1 MSAARGAV
9 GATAETSTTPLL
21 EIDGVSVAYD
31 GMRALHEVSL
41 RADAGAIVALV
52 GANGA
57 GKTSLLRAI
66 SGLVRAER
74 GTIRFGG
81 RDITRTPAHRIV
93 RSGIAHVPEGRR
105 VFASATVRDNL
116 LLGAYVDRD
125 PSHRQSRL
133 EAAFTAFPILR
144 ERLEQRASTL
154 SGGEQQMLAIARGT
168 MSGPLLLMLDEPS
181 LGIAPKLIPQIYA
194 GVRAIAAN
202 GTAVLL
208 VEQNVREA
216 LAVAD
221 TAYVLQTGRV
231 VLHGAANDLI
241 GDPLVQEAFL
251 GIGAA

>member
-1 MSAARGAV
+1 VSAV
-9 GATAETSTTPLL
+9 LQ
-21 EIDGVSVAYD
+21 IDGLAVSYD
-31 GMRALHEVSL
+31 GMRALDGVTLQAEP
-41 RADAGAIVALV
+41 GTIVALV

-57 GKTSLLRAI
+57 GKSSLLRAI

-74 GTIRFGG
+74 GSIHFDGV
-81 RDITRTPAHRIV
+81 DITREPAHRIV
-93 RSGIAHVPEGRR
+93 RRGIAHVPEGRR

-125 PSHRQSRL
+125 AARRQRRL
-133 EAAFTAFPILR
+133 DAAFTAFPVLR

-168 MSGPLLLMLDEPS
+168 MSGPRLLMLDEPS

-194 GVRAIAAN
+194 GIASIAAG
-202 GTAVLL
+202 GTTVLL

-216 LAVAD
+216 LRAANS
-221 TAYVLQTGRV
+221 AYVLQTGRV
-231 VLHGAANDLI
+231 VLHGAASALI

-251 GIGAA
+251 GISAA

>member
-1 MSAARGAV
+1 MSA
-9 GATAETSTTPLL
+9 LL
-21 EIDGVSVAYD
+21 EIEGLAVAYD
-31 GMRALHEVSL
+31 GMRALDDVSL
-41 RADAGAIVALV
+41 RADAGAIVTLV

-74 GTIRFGG
+74 GTICFDGSE
-81 RDITRTPAHRIV
+81 ITRMPAHRIV
-93 RSGIAHVPEGRR
+93 RRGIAHVPEGRR

-116 LLGAYVDRD
+116 LLGSYVDRD
-125 PSHRQSRL
+125 AAHRQARL

-168 MSGPLLLMLDEPS
+168 MSGPRLLMLDEPS

-194 GVRAIAAN
+194 GIRSIAFG
-202 GTAVLL
+202 GTTVLL

-216 LAVAD
+216 LKVAD

-231 VLHGAANDLI
+231 VLHGAARDLI

>member
-1 MSAARGAV
+1 M
-9 GATAETSTTPLL
+9 L
-21 EIDGVSVAYD
+21 EIDGLAVAYD
-31 GMRALHEVSL
+31 GMRALQDVSL
-41 RADAGAIVALV
+41 RAEAGTIVALV

-66 SGLVRAER
+66 SGLARASQ

-81 RDITRTPAHRIV
+81 ADITRMAPHRIV
-93 RSGIAHVPEGRR
+93 RLGIAHVPEGRR

-116 LLGAYVDRD
+116 LLGAFVDPDAAR
-125 PSHRQSRL
+125 RAARL
-133 EAAFTAFPILR
+133 DAAFAAFRILR
-144 ERLEQRASTL
+144 ERLDQRAATL

-168 MSGPLLLMLDEPS
+168 MSGPRLLMLDEPS

-194 GVRAIAAN
+194 GIRAIAAN
-202 GTAVLL
+202 GTTVLL

-231 VLHGAANDLI
+231 VLHGAAHDLI

-251 GIGAA
+251 GISVA

>member
-1 MSAARGAV
+1 MNPSTAPRPAV
-9 GATAETSTTPLL
+9 LL
-21 EIDGVSVAYD
+21 EIDGLAVAYD
-31 GMRALHEVSL
+31 GMRALQDVSL
-41 RADAGAIVALV
+41 RAEAGTIVALV

-66 SGLVRAER
+66 SGLARASQ

-81 RDITRTPAHRIV
+81 ADITRMAPHRIV
-93 RSGIAHVPEGRR
+93 RLGIAHVPEGRR

-116 LLGAYVDRD
+116 LLGAFVDPDAAR
-125 PSHRQSRL
+125 RAARL
-133 EAAFTAFPILR
+133 DAAFAAFRILR
-144 ERLEQRASTL
+144 ERLDQRAATL

-168 MSGPLLLMLDEPS
+168 MSGPRLLMLDEPS

-194 GVRAIAAN
+194 GIRAIAAN
-202 GTAVLL
+202 GTTVLL

-231 VLHGAANDLI
+231 VLHGAAHDLI

-251 GIGAA
+251 GISVA

>member
-1 MSAARGAV
+1 MSTSGASQC
-9 GATAETSTTPLL
+9 ALL
-21 EIDGVSVAYD
+21 EIDSLAVAYD
-31 GMRALHEVSL
+31 GMRALQDVSL
-41 RADAGAIVALV
+41 RAEAGTIVALV

-66 SGLVRAER
+66 SGLVRASQ
-74 GTIRFGG
+74 GTICFSGA
-81 RDITRTPAHRIV
+81 DVTRMPAHRIV
-93 RSGIAHVPEGRR
+93 RLGIAHVPEGRR

-125 PSHRQSRL
+125 ATHRQARL
-133 EAAFTAFPILR
+133 EAAFAAFPILR

-168 MSGPLLLMLDEPS
+168 MSGPRLLMLDEPS

-194 GVRAIAAN
+194 GIRSIAAT

-216 LAVAD
+216 LRAAD

-231 VLHGAANDLI
+231 VLHGPAPELI

>member
-1 MSAARGAV
+1 MTAAAASTEPAGA
-9 GATAETSTTPLL
+9 PLL
-21 EIDGVSVAYD
+21 AVANLSVAYD
-31 GMRALHEVSL
+31 GMRALQDVSL
-41 RADAGAIVALV
+41 TASTGTIVALV

-74 GTIRFGG
+74 GSIRFAGV
-81 RDITRTPAHRIV
+81 DVTRTPAHRIV
-93 RSGIAHVPEGRR
+93 RLGIAHVPEGRR

-116 LLGAYVDRD
+116 LLGAFVDRD
-125 PSHRQSRL
+125 PAHRTARL
-133 EAAFTAFPILR
+133 EAAFSAFPILR
-144 ERLEQRASTL
+144 ERLDQRASTL

-168 MSGPLLLMLDEPS
+168 MSGPRLLMLDEPS

-194 GVRAIAAN
+194 GIKAIAAR
-202 GTAVLL
+202 GTTVLL

-216 LAVAD
+216 LRVAD
-221 TAYVLQTGRV
+221 SGYVLQTGRV
-231 VLHGAANDLI
+231 VLHGAARELI

>member
-1 MSAARGAV
+1 MIAREPAPH
-9 GATAETSTTPLL
+9 ATATVLL
-21 EIDGVSVAYD
+21 AIDSLAVAYD
-31 GMRALHEVSL
+31 GMRALQDVSL
-41 RADAGAIVALV
+41 SAERGTIVALI

-74 GTIRFGG
+74 GTIRFDGE
-81 RDITRTPAHRIV
+81 DITRMPAHRIV
-93 RSGIAHVPEGRR
+93 RRGIAHVPEGRR

-125 PSHRQSRL
+125 ASHRQARL
-133 EAAFTAFPILR
+133 DAAFAAFPILR
-144 ERLEQRASTL
+144 DRLDQRASTL
-154 SGGEQQMLAIARGT
+154 SGGEQQILAIARGT
-168 MSGPLLLMLDEPS
+168 MSGPRLLILDEPS

-194 GVRAIAAN
+194 GVKAIAAA
-202 GTAVLL
+202 GTTVLL
-208 VEQNVREA
+208 VEQNVGAA
-216 LAVAD
+216 LRAAD

-231 VLHGAANDLI
+231 VREGLARDLI

>member
-1 MSAARGAV
+1 MTGAD
-9 GATAETSTTPLL
+9 GG
-21 EIDGVSVAYD
+21 GVSPEALLAVRDLAVSYD
-31 GMRALHEVSL
+31 GMRALQDVSL
-41 RADAGAIVALV
+41 EAQAGAIVALV

-66 SGLVRAER
+66 SGLVRADR
-74 GTIRFGG
+74 GSIRFGG
-81 RDITRTPAHRIV
+81 RDVTRLAAHRIV
-93 RSGIAHVPEGRR
+93 GLGIAHVPEGRR

-125 PSHRQSRL
+125 PARRRERL
-133 EAAFTAFPILR
+133 AAAFAAFPIL
-144 ERLEQRASTL
+144 EKRLEQRASTL

-168 MSGPLLLMLDEPS
+168 MSGPRLLMLDEPS
-181 LGIAPKLIPQIYA
+181 LGIAPILIPQIYA
-194 GVRAIAAN
+194 GIAAIARA

-216 LAVAD
+216 LRIA
-221 TAYVLQTGRV
+221 TSAYVLQTGRV
-231 VLHGAANDLI
+231 VLHGPARDLI